1 MLVVAFDI
9 VTYSR
14 LITKLGDESFHT
26 WAVNRVLPSAVAF
39 ATCRAIATQHT
50 SKHAGSDGKKRLIFS
65 SLHCCT
71 FYNHH

>member
-1 MLVVAFDI
+1 MLVVVFDI

-26 WAVNRVLPSAVAF
+26 WAVNRVLPSAVTL

-50 SKHAGSDGKKRLIFS
+50 SKHAGCYRQPCFISFPWHRLIF
-65 SLHCCT
+65 
-71 FYNHH
+71 F